1 MRWKVACIVAVL
13 LLVGSNLFW
22 IYNMVDLGVTY
33 SYQQDALDGYKSNA
47 ETLARITQALAPNL
61 SRDEFLALT
70 HRLYADADI
79 LDKDGAIWVAG
90 VGFVFDGDRLRKIN
104 AAPWVE

>member
-1 MRWKVACIVAVL
+1 MRWKAACVVTVL

-22 IYNMVDLGVTY
+22 IYSMVDFGITY

-47 ETLARITQALAPNL
+47 ETLARITQTLAPNL
-61 SRDEFLALT
+61 TKEELLALA
-70 HRLYADADI
+70 HQFYADADI
-79 LDKDGAIWVAG
+79 VDKDGAIWVAG